1 MMLAKFGDDETM
13 NERLTSIDI
22 YSLEHGI
29 LLKRMASSGKRI
41 HAANS
46 YGRKLLVNAA
56 TRARHTMSAHAYK
69 QVKGK
74 KKLQ

>member
-1 MMLAKFGDDETM
+1 
-13 NERLTSIDI
+13 
-22 YSLEHGI
+22 
-29 LLKRMASSGKRI
+29 MASSGKQI

-46 YGRKLLVNAA
+46 YGWKLLVNAA